1 MNTVAINRDSNF
13 KAEILIVNEYI
24 KLIISRA

>member
-1 MNTVAINRDSNF
+1 MNTWAINTDSNF

-24 KLIISRA
+24 KLIISRG